1 MHMIAYITSHMRGSS
16 TVSFWQVCDTH
27 LWFFHVA
34 LVCAIVAGSGKSTLL
49 NTMALRLD
57 KGVTQSG
64 ELKLNG
70 REYDI
75 AELKR
80 MR

>member
-1 MHMIAYITSHMRGSS
+1 
-16 TVSFWQVCDTH
+16 
-27 LWFFHVA
+27 
-34 LVCAIVAGSGKSTLL
+34 
-49 NTMALRLD
+49 MALRLD

-70 REYDI
+70 RDYDI